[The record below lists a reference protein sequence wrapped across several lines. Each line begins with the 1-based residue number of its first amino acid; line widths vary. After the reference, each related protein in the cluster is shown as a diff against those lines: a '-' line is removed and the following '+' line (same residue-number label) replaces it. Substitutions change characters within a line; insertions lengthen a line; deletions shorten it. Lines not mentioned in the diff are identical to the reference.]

1 MTQKRKQLARV
12 PGASLGPA
20 VVGKAPPQTA
30 TMPKFHLVV
39 PCRDEADQRDL
50 YEELRRRGYRC
61 RVLSI

>member
-1 MTQKRKQLARV
+1 MNQKRKQRARV
-12 PGASLGPA
+12 PGASE
-20 VVGKAPPQTA
+20 APPQTA
-30 TMPKFHLVV
+30 IMPKFHLVV